1 MSELRIRLYDV
12 HFGDGILITV
22 ADEGVEPRH
31 LLIDVGNLLH
41 GKQLAGD
48 DAVFQ
53 PVVQDILAELGGRSV
68 DLYVLTHEHL
78 DHAQGLLLAKE
89 RFGLE
94 VPVAR
99 AWLTASA
106 ALDYYDRFPD
116 AEKRQLAMDTFAIAE
131 TLAAAEDDD
140 AAENGLGAL
149 FLNNDPRSTTQCVAY
164 LRTLGATTQFVSRG
178 AAADVGSATVHAL
191 APEEDTTVYYGR
203 SLALDAGIGS
213 PGVTGVKAAG
223 VLEPPPGVDAG
234 TYADL
239 LARRARSVGGNLLA
253 IDKANNDTSVVL
265 LIEWQGWRLLFPG
278 DAEQKSW
285 WQMHELAV
293 LQPVHVLKVAHHGSW
308 NGTPPDD
315 VLDSI
320 LPTVPLDARPRHAL
334 VSTHPGGYASV
345 PDQPTLD
352 RIGARA
358 TLLSTLDD
366 DTLWVE
372 LALDA
377 DGTAT
382 VRHGPPVA

>member
-1 MSELRIRLYDV
+1 MSATCCAARR
-12 HFGDGILITV
+12 
-22 ADEGVEPRH
+22 
-31 LLIDVGNLLH
+31 
-41 GKQLAGD
+41 AGD
-48 DAVFQ
+48 DAVFH
-53 PVVQDILAELGGRSV
+53 PVVQDILTELAGRPV

-99 AWLTASA
+99 VAHRLGGAG
-106 ALDYYDRFPD
+106 LLRPLPRCRE
-116 AEKRQLAMDTFAIAE
+116 AELVEDTFAMAE

-140 AAENGLGAL
+140 AADGLGAL

-164 LRTLGATTQFVSRG
+164 LRTLGATTEFVSRG
-178 AAADVGSATVHAL
+178 AAADVGSATVRTL

-285 WQMHELAV
+285 WQMQGLAV

-315 VLDSI
+315 VLDSV
-320 LPTVPLDARPRHAL
+320 LPTAPLDARPRHAL

-366 DTLWVE
+366 DALWVE